1 MNTLLPEQPLQ
12 RYPRNTRGRDFVVGD
27 VHGHFELLQRL
38 LQRVEFD
45 TATDRLFAAGDLV
58 DRGPYSAQVLD
69 WLAKPWFASVRGNH
83 EQLVIDVVLAG
94 DDRDLHFRN
103 GGAWLYKLT
112 PVTRDRIARRLQLL
126 PLVIEVDLG
135 EGRRAGIVHAEAPVS
150 PAFPDWDSGVAVLAG
165 GQGETARRNAAAL
178 AMWARS
184 RIEKEDATLVAG
196 LERLYVGH
204 TAQKAVRPLGNTHY
218 IDTGS
223 GYADG
228 CLSMVD
234 MHSGKVETA
243 AAR

>member
-12 RYPRNTRGRDFVVGD
+12 CFPRNLRGRDFVVGD

-38 LQRVEFD
+38 LDQVGFD
-45 TATDRLFAAGDLV
+45 PAVDRLFAAGDLV
-58 DRGPYSAQVLD
+58 DRGPYSPQVLD

-112 PVTRDRIARRLQLL
+112 PVTRERIAHRLQQL
-126 PLVIEVDLG
+126 PLVIEVELG
-135 EGRRAGIVHAEAPVS
+135 DGRRAGIVHAEAPVS
-150 PAFPDWDSGVAVLAG
+150 PAFPDWDSGVAALAG
-165 GQGETARRNAAAL
+165 ELGETARRNAVGL
-178 AMWARS
+178 AMWART
-184 RIEKEDATLVAG
+184 RIEKEDTTLIDG

-204 TAQKAVRPLGNTHY
+204 TAQGAVRPLGNTHY

-228 CLSMVD
+228 CLSIVD
-234 MHSGKVETA
+234 MHSGEVETA

>member
-12 RYPRNTRGRDFVVGD
+12 RFPHNLRGRDFVVGD

-38 LQRVEFD
+38 LDQVGFD
-45 TATDRLFAAGDLV
+45 PAADRLFAAGDLV
-58 DRGPYSAQVLD
+58 DRGPYSPQVLD

-112 PVTRDRIARRLQLL
+112 PVTRERIARRLQQL
-126 PLVIEVDLG
+126 PLVIEVELG

-150 PAFPDWDSGVAVLAG
+150 SAFPDWDSGVAALAG
-165 GQGETARRNAAAL
+165 ELGETARRNAVGL
-178 AMWARS
+178 AMWART
-184 RIEKEDATLVAG
+184 RIEKEDATPITG

-204 TAQKAVRPLGNTHY
+204 TAQSAVRPLGNTHY

-228 CLSMVD
+228 CLSIVD
-234 MHSGKVETA
+234 LHSGQVETA

>member
-12 RYPRNTRGRDFVVGD
+12 RFPRNLRGRDFVVGD
-27 VHGHFELLQRL
+27 VHGHFELLERL
-38 LQRVEFD
+38 LDQVAFD
-45 TATDRLFAAGDLV
+45 PAADRLFGAGDLV

-83 EQLVIDVVLAG
+83 EQLVVDVVLAG

-112 PVTRDRIARRLQLL
+112 PVTRERIARRLQQL
-126 PLVIEVDLG
+126 PLVIEVELG
-135 EGRRAGIVHAEAPVS
+135 EGRRVGIVHAEAPVS
-150 PAFPDWDSGVAVLAG
+150 PAFPDWDSGVAALAG
-165 GQGETARRNAAAL
+165 KLGATARRNAVGL
-178 AMWARS
+178 AMWART
-184 RIEKEDATLVAG
+184 RIEKEDATPITG

-204 TAQKAVRPLGNTHY
+204 TAQSAVRPLGNTHY

-228 CLSMVD
+228 CLSIVD
-234 MHSGKVETA
+234 MQTGKVETA

>member
-1 MNTLLPEQPLQ
+1 MNTLLPERPLQ
-12 RYPRNTRGRDFVVGD
+12 RFARNLRGRDFVVGD
-27 VHGHFELLQRL
+27 VHGHFELLERL
-38 LQRVEFD
+38 LERVTFD
-45 TATDRLFAAGDLV
+45 TAADRLFAAGDLV
-58 DRGPYSAQVLD
+58 DRGPYSPQVFD

-112 PVTRDRIARRLQLL
+112 PVTRERIAWRLQQL
-126 PLVIEVDLG
+126 PLVIEVELG

-150 PAFPDWDSGVAVLAG
+150 PAFPDWDSGVAALAG
-165 GQGETARRNAAAL
+165 ELGDSARRNAVGL
-178 AMWARS
+178 AMWART
-184 RIEKEDATLVAG
+184 RIEKEDATVIAG

-204 TAQKAVRPLGNTHY
+204 TAQSAVRPLGNTHY

-228 CLSMVD
+228 CLSLVD

-243 AAR
+243 AVR

>member
-12 RYPRNTRGRDFVVGD
+12 RFPCNRRGRDFVVGD

-38 LQRVEFD
+38 LDRVGFD
-45 TATDRLFAAGDLV
+45 VGADRLFAAGDLV
-58 DRGPYSAQVLD
+58 DRGPFSPQVLD

-103 GGAWLYKLT
+103 GGTWLYKLT
-112 PVTRDRIARRLQLL
+112 PVTRERIARRLQQL
-126 PLVIEVDLG
+126 PLVIEVELG
-135 EGRRAGIVHAEAPVS
+135 EGRRVGIVHAEAPVS
-150 PAFPDWDSGVAVLAG
+150 PAFPDWDSGVAALAG
-165 GQGETARRNAAAL
+165 ELGETARRTAVGL
-178 AMWARS
+178 AMWART
-184 RIEKEDATLVAG
+184 RIEKEDATLIAG

-204 TAQKAVRPLGNTHY
+204 TAQSAVRPLGNTHY

-228 CLSMVD
+228 CLSLVD
-234 MHSGKVETA
+234 MHSGAVETA
-243 AAR
+243 AVR

>member
-1 MNTLLPEQPLQ
+1 MNTLLPERPLQ
-12 RYPRNTRGRDFVVGD
+12 RFARNLRGRDFVVGD
-27 VHGHFELLQRL
+27 VHGHFELLERL
-38 LQRVEFD
+38 LERVTFD
-45 TATDRLFAAGDLV
+45 TAADRLFAAGDLV
-58 DRGPYSAQVLD
+58 DRGPYSPQVLD

-112 PVTRDRIARRLQLL
+112 PVTRERIARRLQQL
-126 PLVIEVDLG
+126 PLVIEVELG

-150 PAFPDWDSGVAVLAG
+150 PAFPDWDSGVAALAG
-165 GQGETARRNAAAL
+165 ELGDSARRNAVGL
-178 AMWARS
+178 AMWART
-184 RIEKEDATLVAG
+184 RIEKEDATVIAG

-204 TAQKAVRPLGNTHY
+204 TAQSTVRPLGNTHY

-223 GYADG
+223 GYTDG
-228 CLSMVD
+228 CLSIVD
-234 MHSGKVETA
+234 MRSGDVETA

>member
-1 MNTLLPEQPLQ
+1 MNTLLPEQPLK
-12 RYPRNTRGRDFVVGD
+12 RFPRNLHGRDFVVGD

-38 LQRVEFD
+38 LDQVGFD
-45 TATDRLFAAGDLV
+45 PAADRLFGAGDLV
-58 DRGPYSAQVLD
+58 DRGPYSPQVLD

-103 GGAWLYKLT
+103 GGTWLYKLT
-112 PVTRDRIARRLQLL
+112 PLTRERIARRLQQL
-126 PLVIEVDLG
+126 PLVIEVELG

-150 PAFPDWDSGVAVLAG
+150 AAFPDWDSGVAALAG
-165 GQGETARRNAAAL
+165 ELGEAARRNAVGL
-178 AMWARS
+178 AMWART
-184 RIEKEDATLVAG
+184 RIEKEDATVIAG

-204 TAQKAVRPLGNTHY
+204 TAQKGVRRLGNTHY

-228 CLSMVD
+228 SLSIVD
-234 MHSGKVETA
+234 MHTGQVETA